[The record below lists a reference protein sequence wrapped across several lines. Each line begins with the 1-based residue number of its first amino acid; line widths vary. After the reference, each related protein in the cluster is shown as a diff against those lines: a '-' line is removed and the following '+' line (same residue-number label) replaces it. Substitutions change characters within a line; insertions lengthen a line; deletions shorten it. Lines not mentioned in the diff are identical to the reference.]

1 MRHGY
6 GVKIYLLNELT
17 KPRGLSLIALLSEL
31 LSDWKIALWFYQYL
45 EEENLITNSEIPLV
59 SIVQKW
65 NLKDKNFPHDLAQ
78 NYNLETKS
86 TDPKTR
92 KAGF

>member
-1 MRHGY
+1 MKPCG
-6 GVKIYLLNELT
+6 LT
-17 KPRGLSLIALLSEL
+17 LIALFSEL
-31 LSDWKIALWFYQYL
+31 LGDWKIAFWFYQYL
-45 EEENLITNSEIPLV
+45 EEEKLITNAEIPLV
-59 SIVQKW
+59 SVVQKW

-86 TDPKTR
+86 TDSKTR